1 MRRLLMNCWPL
12 LARTRCPARTPWAC
26 KVQLHERWV
35 IGSKHRFLW
44 TFAAIGT
51 CNVTLEKQMR
61 KLVLELLAKTGFEQ
75 GFLSRKRGR
84 WKNSSL
90 RFSQSKNTTCWLKT
104 LFARSSRSRF
114 GSPSGQWSDLSGL
127 GPPLSISLALE
138 LVPHGGAIQ
147 TPTTRGHARTPSRG

>member
-104 LFARSSRSRF
+104 LLRDPHDLGLEVRQAFRMGGPSR
-114 GSPSGQWSDLSGL
+114 
-127 GPPLSISLALE
+127 PP
-138 LVPHGGAIQ
+138 PHAGML
-147 TPTTRGHARTPSRG
+147 RTPSRG